1 MSVILSQNFLTRV
14 RITDLGIQTVW
25 FEKSLPLVNCRSHCS
40 RRAYYGHVG
49 RDILG
54 EACGEKCDRCLVD
67 PLPMAVSTSAA
78 ETVASPKAAMA
89 LEPAETVTSAGDTAE
104 VMAATESRDRTAIE
118 IGVTVW
124 S

>member
-78 ETVASPKAAMA
+78 ETV
-89 LEPAETVTSAGDTAE
+89 TSAGDTAE

>member
-1 MSVILSQNFLTRV
+1 MSGDT
-14 RITDLGIQTVW
+14 LGQ
-25 FEKSLPLVNCRSHCS
+25 
-40 RRAYYGHVG
+40 
-49 RDILG
+49 
-54 EACGEKCDRCLVD
+54 ACGKKGDRCLVD

-78 ETVASPKAAMA
+78 ETMAAPKAAMT
-89 LEPAETVTSAGDTAE
+89 LEPAETVTSAGETAE